1 MGVWMAGLVETKT
14 NLSSQ
19 LKLKLEQSLAIDDKL
34 STMSSGSV
42 DNLHVKLVS
51 TISVNSL
58 QVQQVNVL

>member
-1 MGVWMAGLVETKT
+1 MKTKT

-19 LKLKLEQSLAIDDKL
+19 LKLKFEQSLAIDDKL
-34 STMSSGSV
+34 STMSSGSM
-42 DNLHVKLVS
+42 DNLHVKLLVS

>member
-1 MGVWMAGLVETKT
+1 MGKGIELMKTKT

-19 LKLKLEQSLAIDDKL
+19 LKLKFEQSLAIDDKI
-34 STMSSGSV
+34 STMSSGSM

>member
-1 MGVWMAGLVETKT
+1 MKTKT

-19 LKLKLEQSLAIDDKL
+19 LKLKFEQSLAIDDKL
-34 STMSSGSV
+34 STMSSGSM
-42 DNLHVKLVS
+42 DHLHVKLVS

>member
-1 MGVWMAGLVETKT
+1 MDGLMKTKT

-19 LKLKLEQSLAIDDKL
+19 MKLKFEQSLAIDDKL
-34 STMSSGSV
+34 SAMSSGSM
-42 DNLHVKLVS
+42 DNQHVKLVS

>member
-1 MGVWMAGLVETKT
+1 METKT

-19 LKLKLEQSLAIDDKL
+19 LKLKFEQSLAIDDKL
-34 STMSSGSV
+34 STMSSGSM
-42 DNLHVKLVS
+42 DHLHVKLVS

>member
-1 MGVWMAGLVETKT
+1 MKTKT

-19 LKLKLEQSLAIDDKL
+19 LKLKFEQSLAIDDKL
-34 STMSSGSV
+34 STMSSGSM
-42 DNLHVKLVS
+42 DNQHVKLVS

>member
-1 MGVWMAGLVETKT
+1 MKTKT

-19 LKLKLEQSLAIDDKL
+19 MKLKFEQSLAIDDKL
-34 STMSSGSV
+34 SAMSSGSM
-42 DNLHVKLVS
+42 DNQHVKLVS

>member
-1 MGVWMAGLVETKT
+1 MAELMESKT

-19 LKLKLEQSLAIDDKL
+19 LKLKFEQSLAIDDKL
-34 STMSSGSV
+34 STMSSGSM

>member
-1 MGVWMAGLVETKT
+1 MKTKT